1 MDPTAREQLAEISH
15 RLGSDESLVL
25 AGGGNTS
32 CKAREADLLGR
43 KRDVLHIKP
52 SGVDLATVGAADFS
66 TLRLDDLRP
75 LGERD
80 AMSDEEM
87 MACAMAA
94 LVDPSMRRPSLE
106 VLLHALLP
114 DRWVLHSHADA
125 LLALTNHPEGE
136 SRVRAALGAR
146 VALVPYMRPGFELS
160 RAVAAA
166 RTGDVEGIVLMK
178 HGLVTF
184 ADDPELAWERH
195 ESLVAAC
202 REAAPEADLSGPE
215 GDLAAARAWSPL
227 LRGALGCGDSGGGVL
242 RWDRSRAVTGI
253 LSIPELLEAVQRG
266 PATADHVLRI
276 GRAPALLR
284 DADHISADR
293 RLLLAPGTGLVAW
306 GENLE
311 RADENLRIGRH
322 TLATVAACGPD
333 WEPINEEQMR
343 QVEEWPLQQA
353 KRGAWHEAG
362 ELAGKVALI
371 TGAASGIGRAIAQ
384 RFAEEGAHLVLCDL
398 KAGENAARTAWV
410 TGDISEADTVE
421 RAFGTAVD
429 TFGGVDIVVSNAG
442 IARPA
447 PIEELTEEDWERSFA
462 VNSRAHF
469 LVARAAMR
477 LLRVQGLGGSIVFNA
492 SKNVLAP
499 GKGFAA
505 YSAAKAAEAQLAK
518 VLALEAADI
527 SVRVNTL
534 HPDAV
539 FAGTQLWDD
548 DVRRHRAKAH
558 GVPVDELEDFYAQ
571 RNLLKVAVRPVD
583 VAEAALFFASE
594 RSSRTTGA
602 YLTVDGGVKE
612 AFGR

>member
-1 MDPTAREQLAEISH
+1 MASDVKELLAEISR

-32 CKAREADLLGR
+32 CKAREPDLLGR
-43 KRDVLHIKP
+43 ERDVLHIKP
-52 SGVDLATVGAADFS
+52 SGVDLATIEAADFC

-75 LGERD
+75 MGQLDGRYD
-80 AMSDEEM
+80 GLSDEDM

-94 LVDPSMRRPSLE
+94 LVDPAMRRPSLE

-136 SRVRAALGAR
+136 ARVRAALGSR

-160 RAVAAA
+160 RTVAAA
-166 RTGDVEGIVLMK
+166 RAGDIEGIVLMK

-184 ADDPELAWERH
+184 ADDGEEAYKRH
-195 ESLVAAC
+195 CALVAAC
-202 REAAPEADLSGPE
+202 REAAPEPE
-215 GDLAAARAWSPL
+215 LIGGIGDAATAREWSPL
-227 LRGALGCGDSGGGVL
+227 LRGALGGGIL
-242 RWDRSRAVTGI
+242 RWERSSAVIGF
-253 LSIPELLEAVQRG
+253 LADSALLAAVQRG
-266 PATADHVLRI
+266 PATADHVLRT
-276 GRAPALLR
+276 GRAPAVVR
-284 DADHISADR
+284 DADHLPENRRIFLISE
-293 RLLLAPGTGLVAW
+293 TGMVAV
-306 GENLE
+306 GENAE
-311 RADENLRIGRH
+311 RADENLAIGRH
-322 TLATVAACGPD
+322 TLATVAACGPR
-333 WEPINEEQMR
+333 WEPIDEEQMR
-343 QVEEWPLQQA
+343 HVEEWPLQQA
-353 KRGAWHEAG
+353 KCGAWREAG
-362 ELAGKVALI
+362 ELAGRVALI
-371 TGAASGIGRAIAQ
+371 TGAASGIGRAIAE

-398 KAGENAARTAWV
+398 EQGDDGPRRVWA
-410 TGDISEADTVE
+410 TGDISDARTVQDAFDTALDE
-421 RAFGTAVD
+421 
-429 TFGGVDIVVSNAG
+429 FGGLDIVVSNAG

-447 PIEELTEEDWERSFA
+447 PIEELSEEDWERSFA

-469 LVARAAMR
+469 LVARAAMK
-477 LLRVQGLGGSIVFNA
+477 LLRAQGLGGSIVFNA

-518 VLALEAADI
+518 VLALEAAEI
-527 SVRVNTL
+527 GVRVNTL

-539 FAGTQLWDD
+539 FAGTRLWDD
-548 DVRRHRAKAH
+548 EVRRHRARAH
-558 GVPVDELEDFYAQ
+558 GVPVEELEDFYAG
-571 RNLLKVAVRPVD
+571 RNLLKVPVRPID
-583 VAEAALFFASE
+583 VAEAALFFVSD